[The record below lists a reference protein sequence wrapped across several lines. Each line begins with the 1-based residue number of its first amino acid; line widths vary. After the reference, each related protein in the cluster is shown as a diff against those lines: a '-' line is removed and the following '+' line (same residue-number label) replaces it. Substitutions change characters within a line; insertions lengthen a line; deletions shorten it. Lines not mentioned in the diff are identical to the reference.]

1 MQQAQ
6 QYDLGLDIGI
16 ASVGWC
22 LLGDTRIIDLGVRAF
37 DKAETPDGES
47 LNAARRMARLLRRR
61 LRRRAWR
68 LLKLARLLKR
78 EGLINRADFF
88 QQQIP
93 AQQSLWQLRVAG
105 LERRLSNEEW
115 ARVIYHIN
123 KHRGFWF
130 ARKAEAEQSEGGA
143 VKKALEHTR
152 SLMRDK
158 AYRSA
163 AEMVLSEYPEHQ
175 RNKRGDYSQSLPR
188 ELLAEELALLFA
200 RQRELGNPHA
210 GEVLQQAIL
219 KPETGLFWQQK
230 PALSGAAMLNLIGKC
245 TFEPDEY
252 RAAKHSWSAER
263 FVWLTRLN
271 NLRVSVDGES
281 GPLSPA
287 AREAALDLPYKLASV
302 KYKQLKAH
310 LVKLGLLSESAH
322 FAGLNYRNGG
332 KDPEDTKLIELKG
345 WHELRKAL
353 ESAGLTTEW
362 HGLATQAD
370 KLDAITTILSVYKTD
385 AEIREQLGRQGL
397 PDAVIEALL
406 GVSFS
411 DFIRLSLKALAGI
424 LPHMQVGKRYD
435 EACLLAGYHHSQ
447 PSENSASRYLP
458 ALDDNAPNNPV
469 VKRALNQA
477 RKVVNAIIREYGPP
491 RLVHIEMAR
500 DLSRP
505 LDERQKI
512 EKEQKAFGD
521 RNEQLR
527 SEFAEEFG
535 RRPTGREFEKWLL
548 YREQDGKCAYSLQ
561 PINLNQLIDDATSSE
576 IDHALP
582 YSRSF
587 DDTRNN
593 KVLVLTRENRDKGNR
608 TPYEYLDGAGDSP
621 QWQAFEAFVRSNHKY
636 RQAKRDRLLRKHFGK
651 DEAAG
656 FKERNL
662 TDTRYACRYFK
673 NFVERH
679 LALHPDSG
687 AQRCVVV
694 SGQLTSFLR
703 ARWGLAKLREGSDR
717 HHAIDAAV
725 VAACSHGMVK
735 RLSDYARRK
744 ELDKVRSGFVDPDTG
759 EIFEHARLQQLEQ
772 HFPRP
777 WPHFDVELCLRSGL
791 DRSTGA
797 VRSDM
802 SKEQVQQ
809 HLAALGYDDSTLAA
823 SKPLFVSRA
832 PKRLGS
838 GAAHKETIYATRPSD
853 DLPNRVTQ
861 KLALTDLTLAHFG
874 GQNYDAENCSLIE
887 PHRNQRLY
895 QALHQRLLEHGGKA
909 DKAFAKDKPFFKPGK
924 NGEAGPLV
932 RTVTLQIDKLSGIP
946 VRGGVAKNDSMI
958 RVDVFSKSGKFHLVP
973 VYVHHRVA
981 KALPDRAIVAFKDED
996 EWTLIDDSF
1005 EFRFS
1010 LYPNDLVKIQ
1020 QKNKP
1025 LIEGYYA
1032 GCNRATGSIDVWL
1045 HDRNTALGKE
1055 GLIQSIGIKL
1065 ALSVEKFHV
1074 DVLGRIYPAKPEPRR
1089 GLA

>member
-105 LERRLSNEEW
+105 LDRRLSNEEW

-158 AYRSA
+158 AYRCV
-163 AEMVLSEYPEHQ
+163 AEMVLSEYPDHQ

-188 ELLAEELALLFA
+188 ELLAEELAQLFA

-219 KPETGLFWQQK
+219 TPETGLFWQQK

-252 RAAKHSWSAER
+252 RAAKHSWSAEW

-302 KYKQLKAH
+302 KYKQLKSH
-310 LVKLGLLSESAH
+310 LVKLGHLPESAR
-322 FAGLNYRNGG
+322 FTGLNYRDGG
-332 KDPEDTKLIELKG
+332 KDPEDAKLIELKG
-345 WHELRKAL
+345 WHELRKTL

-362 HGLATQAD
+362 HGLATQSD
-370 KLDAITTILSVYKTD
+370 KLDAIGTILSVYKTD
-385 AEIREQLGRQGL
+385 TEIRAQLGKL
-397 PDAVIEALL
+397 KLAEEIIEALL
-406 GVSFS
+406 NVGTFS
-411 DFIRLSLKALAGI
+411 GFKHLSLTALAKI
-424 LPHMQVGKRYD
+424 LPHMEQGKRYD
-435 EACLLAGYHHSQ
+435 EACTAAGYVHYSPDSHETTNRLL
-447 PSENSASRYLP
+447 PSFYTGKAK
-458 ALDDNAPNNPV
+458 DGTMKFNPILEV
-469 VKRALNQA
+469 PRNPIVLRALNQA
-477 RKVVNAIIREYGPP
+477 RKVVNAIIREYGQP
-491 RLVHIEMAR
+491 RRVHIEMAR
-500 DLSRP
+500 DLSKP
-505 LDERQKI
+505 LKGHPGSNGQWIEGRLDIQK
-512 EKEQKAFGD
+512 QQDQFRD
-521 RNEQLR
+521 HNEQLR

-548 YREQDGKCAYSLQ
+548 YREQDGKCAYSLL
-561 PINLNQLIDDATSSE
+561 PINLNQLIDDTTYSE

-608 TPYEYLDGAGDSP
+608 TPYEYLDGASDSP

-679 LALHPDSG
+679 LALQPESG

-725 VAACSHGMVK
+725 VAACGH
-735 RLSDYARRK
+735 
-744 ELDKVRSGFVDPDTG
+744 
-759 EIFEHARLQQLEQ
+759 
-772 HFPRP
+772 
-777 WPHFDVELCLRSGL
+777 
-791 DRSTGA
+791 
-797 VRSDM
+797 
-802 SKEQVQQ
+802 
-809 HLAALGYDDSTLAA
+809 
-823 SKPLFVSRA
+823 
-832 PKRLGS
+832 
-838 GAAHKETIYATRPSD
+838 
-853 DLPNRVTQ
+853 
-861 KLALTDLTLAHFG
+861 
-874 GQNYDAENCSLIE
+874 
-887 PHRNQRLY
+887 
-895 QALHQRLLEHGGKA
+895 
-909 DKAFAKDKPFFKPGK
+909 
-924 NGEAGPLV
+924 
-932 RTVTLQIDKLSGIP
+932 
-946 VRGGVAKNDSMI
+946 SMI
-958 RVDVFSKSGKFHLVP
+958 LKTAVGA
-973 VYVHHRVA
+973 Y
-981 KALPDRAIVAFKDED
+981 
-996 EWTLIDDSF
+996 
-1005 EFRFS
+1005 EFGQ
-1010 LYPNDLVKIQ
+1010 IQ
-1020 QKNKP
+1020 
-1025 LIEGYYA
+1025 
-1032 GCNRATGSIDVWL
+1032 
-1045 HDRNTALGKE
+1045 
-1055 GLIQSIGIKL
+1055 
-1065 ALSVEKFHV
+1065 
-1074 DVLGRIYPAKPEPRR
+1074 GRIRAS
-1089 GLA
+1089 